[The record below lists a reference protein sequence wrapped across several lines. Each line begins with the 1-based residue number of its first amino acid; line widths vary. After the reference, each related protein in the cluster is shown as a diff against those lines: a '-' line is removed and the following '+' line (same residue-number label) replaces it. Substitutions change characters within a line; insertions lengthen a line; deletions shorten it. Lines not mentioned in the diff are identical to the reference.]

1 MNIISAITV
10 FITPNKN
17 KIKSK
22 LASAIVISTKNYYFD
37 KERGLQTPKL
47 CLLRSGKTDALM
59 LLNVI

>member
-22 LASAIVISTKNYYFD
+22 LASAIVISRKTTILIKGGVFKPPNFACYA
-37 KERGLQTPKL
+37 L
-47 CLLRSGKTDALM
+47 GKPM
-59 LLNVI
+59 L